1 MEKEE
6 YKVKKKKMKEKK
18 KKKKRE
24 KKKKKTPR
32 QGLCIQSTT
41 QSVNTLTF
49 TSK

>member
-6 YKVKKKKMKEKK
+6 DKVKKKMMKEEEEEK
-18 KKKKRE
+18 

-32 QGLCIQSTT
+32 QCLCIQSTT